1 MNMEIRIGDKL
12 KNKEGKDITVT
23 RITFIDDID
32 INKTNDVEAV
42 DSKEH
47 PAALIHYQETVEKV
61 EYADCCT
68 PSDEPET
75 KIDLT
80 FTDTIRNMT
89 SELACEIANEIFI
102 QNGMSDI
109 VADRDDSW
117 YEVQELM
124 FAAILYGVAARMP
137 EQIII

>member
-1 MNMEIRIGDKL
+1 MEIRIGDKV
-12 KNKEGKDITVT
+12 KNKDGKDITVT
-23 RITFIDDID
+23 RITFIDDTD
-32 INKTNDVEAV
+32 INKTNDVDVV
-42 DSKEH
+42 DSTEH
-47 PAALIHYQETVEKV
+47 PAALIHYKETIEKV
-61 EYADCCT
+61 EWADHCS
-68 PSDEPET
+68 PADEIKN

-80 FTDTIRNMT
+80 FTDRIRNMT

-124 FAAILYGVAARMP
+124 FTAILYGVATRMP